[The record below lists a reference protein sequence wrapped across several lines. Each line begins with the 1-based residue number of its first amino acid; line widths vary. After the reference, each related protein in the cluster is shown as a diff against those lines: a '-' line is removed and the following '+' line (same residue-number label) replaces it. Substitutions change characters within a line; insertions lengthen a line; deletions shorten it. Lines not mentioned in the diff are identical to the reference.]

1 MRSDPKPGA
10 KKKLTPEQVEK
21 IRRLLSNPDSPMSRT
36 QVARRFGIGVGTMAA
51 YLKGDRN

>member
-51 YLKGDRN
+51 YLKGDRK